1 MTEHDSIP
9 MSSWWHPA
17 NSVTPA
23 NDLDA
28 VMDPRNGHFAR
39 ALACRRELHT
49 YAPQRTHIAF
59 LCHDAYVGP
68 TVEAAMQNTQWH
80 HASKDENFDTDAT
93 TPSGFLAD
101 RFGVRL
107 SLLLLFVGLV
117 IATAQVLSQPS
128 FEKCSAIRPFADRI
142 ACYESLRNEYL
153 KPPVK

>member
-1 MTEHDSIP
+1 MISPNLPINEPRGATPLAIAFQPLKIEQL
-9 MSSWWHPA
+9 PA
-17 NSVTPA
+17 THHICV
-23 NDLDA
+23 L
-28 VMDPRNGHFAR
+28 
-39 ALACRRELHT
+39 
-49 YAPQRTHIAF
+49 QKTHIAF

-117 IATAQVLSQPS
+117 MATAQVLSQPS